1 MKVGGKNRK
10 KNHRYVR
17 EESVYVVLLTRADIN
32 GILGNANLCEE
43 AARRLITR
51 SPFSDRSQ
59 GNKEDERG
67 RRKRGRDGEEFSFR

>member
-1 MKVGGKNRK
+1 MKVGGKK
-10 KNHRYVR
+10 KRRGDVR
-17 EESVYVVLLTRADIN
+17 EESVYAVLLTRADIN

-43 AARRLITR
+43 AACRLITR

-67 RRKRGRDGEEFSFR
+67 